1 MLKKPKKKD
10 IMQTLGK
17 VGTASVSGVVSDGV
31 AGLMPEVSD
40 KNVAAA
46 IRLAQAA
53 GYTLLAMTMK
63 NEYAQWGFI
72 GAATMQAI
80 RTIQGFAKANGVT
93 DGLDTSNPVEKFA
106 ARALGKCPCE
116 DTTSAATE
124 EPGHNAIR
132 AMLQQQLPIS
142 NGQVNIYAQRL
153 AS

>member
-1 MLKKPKKKD
+1 
-10 IMQTLGK
+10 MQTLGK
-17 VGTASVSGVVSDGV
+17 VGTASISGVVSDGV

-116 DTTSAATE
+116 DTTSTATE
-124 EPGHNAIR
+124 EAIKGIR
-132 AMLQQQLPIS
+132 SAMQQQQIAAAGNP
-142 NGQVNIYAQRL
+142 VFAAMRRR
-153 AS
+153 AA